1 MADVKK
7 LRDLLDSYGIAVR
20 AGVIT
25 PCLEDE
31 NEFRSRM
38 GLKPAPPHVV
48 DAWTRSRGIRTPG
61 EETVTSAMLGELQP
75 NLAMR
80 TEFLALARED

>member
-38 GLKPAPPHVV
+38 GLKPAPPHVI
-48 DAWTRSRGIRTPG
+48 DAWTRSRGIRTPLTLKAS
-61 EETVTSAMLGELQP
+61 EAEPATQEAAQ
-75 NLAMR
+75 
-80 TEFLALARED
+80 